1 MPIAISRDDARARLT
16 AVASGELT
24 LAELVAFIKTERAGP
39 LVRYA
44 LLFDLRAATMNFTQ
58 QHVGALADV
67 VGSIKVRFG
76 ERAPVAIVASSDPVF
91 GLMRMYQTLC
101 EIGGVQDIG
110 VFRDLLAAEVWLSTS
125 KRAE

>member
-1 MPIAISRDDARARLT
+1 MPIAISRDDERARLT

-44 LLFDLRAATMNFTQ
+44 LLFDLRAATVNFTQ

-76 ERAPVAIVASSDPVF
+76 VRAPVAIVASVGCGIRPDANVPNALRDRRSAEHR
-91 GLMRMYQTLC
+91 GL
-101 EIGGVQDIG
+101 
-110 VFRDLLAAEVWLSTS
+110 S
-125 KRAE
+125 